1 MLHKRIEIPKDN
13 YYVIMSKLGSIMNS
27 LEFEDLNKN
36 EIETSKPHFSIIN
49 RCDEIESVLNHID
62 DILINHCN
70 ISYDLYDNYN
80 DFQSHLNYEINQKDK
95 KILENNYLDYIQNIV
110 TEDENKIKTQYNLNK
125 QLIDSFHLLL
135 EKKYIYEK
143 MVELFNGKVIN
154 EIKKEGNLENEYH
167 QLEQDD
173 EEEQMINPN
182 EKKKRKLS
190 FEIINNDLYYLCGIC
205 NTEDILKF
213 RRIIFRGG
221 KGHAIPSFYNATIY
235 DDNILLDEKEYFKN
249 KQIFLIIIQG
259 KLPFNKIKNNLEI
272 FNCEAY
278 RIENVSNIQKDL
290 DYLNAEI
297 LQQKRIVVDSEKA
310 LLNIIKEKTTPIRG
324 IGKNYKSLYSL
335 YRAFC
340 KREKYIY
347 KNLNRCKELNSFYI
361 GDVWIPQISY
371 DNLNNKIKELV
382 KENEDILLPGFK
394 ESTNNES
401 KVRTFFQMDDFVYPF
416 QSIVDTYGIPRY
428 KEVNPG
434 LFSIIS
440 FPFLF
445 GIMFGDIGHGLL
457 LSLLSLYV
465 ALNYDKINKSN
476 SILKSLLK
484 FRYILLLMG
493 FFSFY
498 CGLIYNDFMA
508 IPLSFFSSCYTND
521 KNQKIANKKNNCIYP
536 IGIDPKW
543 YAASNDLTFMNS
555 FKMKL
560 SVIIGVI
567 QMTLGIILRGL
578 NNLFYEDYL
587 GFFFEFI
594 PQIIFM
600 LLLFGY
606 MIVLIFIKWG
616 TDYSKNTANAP
627 SIITIL
633 MNLALNKG
641 SVDGKPVWSTVDNE
655 ERTNQ
660 IFFLIS
666 IICIPIILLPK
677 PLIKMYQINKKNKIL
692 DFKNN
697 IKNIKN
703 NKISIEMPE
712 INNNIDNEEQINEN
726 IKDETEPLLETD
738 ELIKKDNNNYD
749 KELINKPPEMDDLL
763 KAEIQYD
770 QDSINYASNLIIE
783 NMKNEKQEGT
793 FSDIFVHQII
803 ETIEFVLGCVS
814 NTASYLRLW
823 ALSLAHSQLSK
834 VFFEKSLFG
843 LAVDG
848 NFVFVIIGYFLFAN
862 ITISVLMGMDLLE
875 AFLHTLRL
883 HWVEFQNKFYYADGT
898 AFVPYSFDLLFE
910 E

>member
-13 YYVIMSKLGSIMNS
+13 YYAIMSKLGSIRYS

-49 RCDEIESVLNHID
+49 RCDEIETIFNHID

-70 ISYDLYDNYN
+70 IKYDLYHNYN
-80 DFQSHLNYEINQKDK
+80 DFQSHLNYEINQKGE
-95 KILENNYLDYIQNIV
+95 KIAENNYLDYIQNIIV
-110 TEDENKIKTQYNLNK
+110 EDENKIKSQYNVNK
-125 QLIDSFHLLL
+125 ELIDNFHGLL

-143 MVELFNGKVIN
+143 MVELFLGKVIN
-154 EIKKEGNLENEYH
+154 EIKKEEELENYYH
-167 QLEQDD
+167 KLDQDD
-173 EEEQMINPN
+173 EKLQMIINN
-182 EKKKRKLS
+182 NKIKKRKSS
-190 FEIINNDLYYLCGIC
+190 FEIIEQDLYYLCGIC
-205 NTEDILKF
+205 NTEDIIKF
-213 RRIIFRGG
+213 RRIIFRAG
-221 KGHAIPSFYNATIY
+221 KEHAIPSFYNATINEN
-235 DDNILLDEKEYFKN
+235 NILLDEKEYFN
-249 KQIFLIIIQG
+249 NRQIFLIVIQG
-259 KLPFNKIKNNLEI
+259 KVPFTKIRTNLEI
-272 FNCEAY
+272 LNCETYKITNIA
-278 RIENVSNIQKDL
+278 NIQKDL
-290 DYLNAEI
+290 NSINAEI
-297 LQQKRIVVDSEKA
+297 YQQRKIIMDSEKA
-310 LLNIIKEKTTPIRG
+310 LLSIIKQKTSPIRG
-324 IGKNYKSLYSL
+324 IGQNYKCLYSL
-335 YRAFC
+335 YRTFC

-347 KNLNRCKELNSFYI
+347 MNLNKCKELNNFYV
-361 GDVWIPQISY
+361 GDVWIPQISFDY
-371 DNLNNKIKELV
+371 LNNKMKELINE
-382 KENEDILLPGFK
+382 KEDIILPGFH
-394 ESTNNES
+394 ESDNNES

-416 QSIVDTYGIPRY
+416 QLIVDTYGIPRY

-434 LFSIIS
+434 LFSIIT

-457 LSLLSLYV
+457 LSLLSLYI
-465 ALNYDKINKSN
+465 ALNHNKINNSN

-484 FRYILLLMG
+484 YRYILLLMG
-493 FFSFY
+493 FFSFF

-508 IPLSFFSSCYTND
+508 IPLSFFSSCYIND
-521 KNQKIANKKNNCIYP
+521 KNKKIAYKKNNCIYP

-543 YAASNDLTFMNS
+543 YSASNDLNFMNS

-578 NNLFYEDYL
+578 NNLFFEDYL

-606 MIVLIFIKWG
+606 MIALIFIKWG

-633 MNLALNKG
+633 MNLALNHG
-641 SVDGKPVWSTVDNE
+641 SVDGKPVWSSVKIE

-660 IFFLIS
+660 IFFLTAL
-666 IICIPIILLPK
+666 ICIPIILLPK
-677 PLIKMYQINKKNKIL
+677 PIIKIWKIHNKNQKLEYNPKRLKNDNL
-692 DFKNN
+692 
-697 IKNIKN
+697 
-703 NKISIEMPE
+703 ISIEMPE
-712 INNNIDNEEQINEN
+712 INNNIDNEEKRENE
-726 IKDETEPLLETD
+726 IKDESEPLLE
-738 ELIKKDNNNYD
+738 Y
-749 KELINKPPEMDDLL
+749 DDLL
-763 KAEIQYD
+763 KAEKKFDKEFYE
-770 QDSINYASNLIIE
+770 YASNAIIE
-783 NMKNEKQEGT
+783 NMKSEKQEGT
-793 FSDIFVHQII
+793 ASDIFVHQII

-848 NFVFVIIGYFLFAN
+848 NFIFVIIGYFLFAN

-898 AFVPYSFDLLFE
+898 AFVPYSFDLLLE
-910 E
+910 GEK